1 MVAYVE
7 HSDGFRG
14 YMQAYSLGLG
24 VVCIS
29 TFRKGYACQL
39 QWEGTKLA
47 VCIACTLASIPIANM
62 RMNI

>member
-1 MVAYVE
+1 MVAYVK
-7 HSDGFRG
+7 HSNGFRG

-39 QWEGTKLA
+39 QWEGTVLDKISKPQRLY
-47 VCIACTLASIPIANM
+47 M
-62 RMNI
+62 

>member
-1 MVAYVE
+1 MVACVE
-7 HSDGFRG
+7 RSGVFRG

-39 QWEGTKLA
+39 HA
-47 VCIACTLASIPIANM
+47 VGRHITTRNYNSVYSLYSY
-62 RMNI
+62 